1 MDKRIKT
8 GISGLDQLLE
18 GGLIPN
24 RTILVQGGPGTG
36 KSTLAMQYLI
46 HGAIHDNEP
55 GVLISMEY
63 ETSDLISDME
73 KFGWP
78 IRKLMDENK
87 LIIITPP
94 GGFEDPDGLDVDDMI
109 NFVHEQVMKI
119 QASRLVI
126 DSLNSL
132 EVSLDPDIFDRRE
145 LLRFVTLIRDLG
157 CTTVLVAEDYDEPRD
172 SMYAYLAHGVIK
184 LYNFQQGAN
193 RLRGIEILKM
203 RGLNHSSL
211 THSMTIDSKGGII
224 VHPHEIDLRFS

>member
-1 MDKRIKT
+1 MKERILT
-8 GISGLDQLLE
+8 GIPGLDQLLD

-24 RTILVQGGPGTG
+24 RSILVQGGPGTG
-36 KSTLAMQYLI
+36 KSTFAMQYLI
-46 HGAIHDNEP
+46 AGALHEDEP

-78 IRKLMDENK
+78 IRQLIKEGK
-87 LIIITPP
+87 LIIVTPP

-132 EVSLDPDIFDRRE
+132 EVSLDPDYFDRRE
-145 LLRFVTLIRDLG
+145 LLRFITLIRDLG
-157 CTTVLVAEDYDEPRD
+157 CTTILVAEDYDETRD

-211 THSMTIDSKGGII
+211 THSMTIDAKNGIT
-224 VHPHEIDLRFS
+224 VLPHEIDLRF